1 MICATS
7 FVTLQAGIIDD
18 ASQLKYEWR
27 KDGVLLDNAEPSLQ
41 VKDAGVYRL
50 TVSSPHC
57 ESASDEVTVTSGLLE
72 VKDVEGVAGSNVT
85 LEVIGNGNYV
95 WYKDSTLREVIGE
108 GNHCPYTIP
117 AQSGYLYV
125 KDASA
130 YTGYVGKKRL
140 TTNAWTRTDFS
151 EWMLFTVYK
160 ELTIDSLSIYPSKN
174 LTAVIRVLDDAT
186 GEVVSSRTYEGLSPG
201 ENRLPIG
208 VTLAP
213 GKYRMDAQGT
223 TAPLYHSHTD
233 NDIAFPYEIN
243 GLISLDG
250 ANLAWINN
258 KPWYLYFYDWR
269 VSCGNV
275 CAATPVFLKRVEST
289 SAPMTKDDHLSIYPK
304 YTDGDLYIEGLSGK
318 SSIIIYSPNGK
329 KMVSRRLRQP
339 NAYFYVGEWRA
350 GLYMVV
356 IEDEKGRVQHQILK
370 F

>member
-1 MICATS
+1 
-7 FVTLQAGIIDD
+7 
-18 ASQLKYEWR
+18 
-27 KDGVLLDNAEPSLQ
+27 
-41 VKDAGVYRL
+41 
-50 TVSSPHC
+50 
-57 ESASDEVTVTSGLLE
+57 
-72 VKDVEGVAGSNVT
+72 
-85 LEVIGNGNYV
+85 
-95 WYKDSTLREVIGE
+95 
-108 GNHCPYTIP
+108 
-117 AQSGYLYV
+117 
-125 KDASA
+125 
-130 YTGYVGKKRL
+130 
-140 TTNAWTRTDFS
+140 
-151 EWMLFTVYK
+151 
-160 ELTIDSLSIYPSKN
+160 
-174 LTAVIRVLDDAT
+174 
-186 GEVVSSRTYEGLSPG
+186 
-201 ENRLPIG
+201 
-208 VTLAP
+208 
-213 GKYRMDAQGT
+213 MDAQGT